1 MRLRLGTRGSTLAVT
16 QSTHVAD
23 ALRALGHDVEL
34 VKISTRGDRM
44 RGSLTAIAGMGVF
57 AAELRGALLAGECDF
72 AVHSLKDLPV
82 EPTPGL
88 VVVAVPQREDP
99 RDALCARDGLGLD
112 ALPPGARVGT
122 GSPRRIA
129 QLKGLR
135 PDLEYVDIRGNIETR
150 LSRVAPG
157 DLDAVVL
164 AAAGLN
170 RLGLRARIT
179 ELLGILPSPGQ
190 GALALECREG
200 DRVIADALAALEDPD
215 TRRTVTAERALLQAL
230 GGGCAAPIAALGVT
244 SPRDGFR
251 SSPTPFLSSSAT
263 TEPDA
268 SKGSSLTGGVFALD
282 GSSNLVLSM
291 GITSPEAAGLAL
303 ARALVDG
310 GAGDICDITA
320 SRDSRLQ
327 EFHDEPPASGGQ
339 QDNPD
344 HPGTRPSSDLWPE
357 RRPVQNATVF
367 LPREEGPLSHA
378 VEAAGLSVL
387 CEPLIVRR
395 TLTPGGTLDGAQWV
409 AVTSARTVATMAELG
424 WRIPSGAR
432 IAAVGAATAHALE
445 AAGYSVDLVPPGPS
459 SAADLLR
466 VWPPGTGRVV
476 VPGSALSSPELVDG
490 LQSLGWDARALPIYT
505 VDPVVAPSQ
514 QLVER
519 WQAGGVDAVVVT
531 SGSVA
536 RAIHDLLGWP
546 SSTRVLAFGHPT
558 AAVLAELG
566 VAAAIAPRQDPAA
579 VARALTDLLTKGQV

>member
-44 RGSLTAIAGMGVF
+44 RGSLAAIAGMGVF

-88 VVVAVPQREDP
+88 VVVAVPEREDP
-99 RDALCARDGLGLD
+99 RDALCARDGLGLGE
-112 ALPPGARVGT
+112 LPPGARVGT
-122 GSPRRIA
+122 GSPRRVA

-170 RLGLRARIT
+170 RLGLQGRIS
-179 ELLGILPSPGQ
+179 ELLDILPSPGQ

-200 DRVIADALAALEDPD
+200 DVTVGAALAALEDAG
-215 TRRTVTAERALLQAL
+215 TRMAVTAERALLREL
-230 GGGCAAPIAALGVT
+230 GGGCAAPIAALGT
-244 SPRDGFR
+244 ARRPGNDADNPR
-251 SSPTPFLSSSAT
+251 
-263 TEPDA
+263 
-268 SKGSSLTGGVFALD
+268 LTGGVFALD

-291 GITSPEAAGLAL
+291 DMTAPEDTGQLL
-303 ARALVDG
+303 ARALIDG

-327 EFHDEPPASGGQ
+327 EFHDERPGVDAPQDVPDGQ
-339 QDNPD
+339 PD
-344 HPGTRPSSDLWPE
+344 TRPSSGLWPE
-357 RRPVQNATVF
+357 RRRVQAATVF
-367 LPREEGPLSHA
+367 LPRLEGPLSHA
-378 VEAAGLSVL
+378 IEAAGPSVV

-395 TLTPGGTLDGAQWV
+395 TLTPDGTLEGAQWV
-409 AVTSARTVATMAELG
+409 AVTSARTVDTMAELG
-424 WRIPSGAR
+424 WRIPSGTR

-445 AAGYSVDLVPPGPS
+445 SAGYGVDLVPEGPS

-466 VWPPGTGRVV
+466 IWPAGTGRVV

-490 LQSLGWDARALPIYT
+490 LRSLGWDARALPIYT
-505 VDPVVAPSQ
+505 VDPVPAPSH
-514 QLVER
+514 QLEER
-519 WQAGGVDAVVVT
+519 WKAGGFDAVVVT

-546 SSTRVLAFGHPT
+546 PSIRVLAFGHPT
-558 AAVLAELG
+558 ASVLAELG
-566 VAAAIAPRQDPAA
+566 VAAAVAPGQDPPV